1 MNMEKQ
7 IKGKSYVLFLL
18 LLDALKHTNR
28 EYPRTKDELI
38 QDVSSAWQEHFPD
51 EPPAQLSKSS
61 VGRYIDALNTS
72 GFYHIATSKNKK
84 EGYYCDKFDFE
95 AAEFSLIAQALYR
108 SVTISTTETNAIIK
122 KFLHRTDSLGED
134 YLDIMIKQMERR
146 APRRKPTRHTLPIIR
161 AILDAIWKQKKL
173 KFTYYTHQ
181 DRDMANMQKRLD
193 SATGKTKKYVV
204 SPYYLVW
211 NMDECYLIAH
221 CAAHDTKKDKHH
233 LSHFKVS
240 LIADQFQLTYD
251 AALSISE
258 MEEYKRY
265 SLKRTIP
272 EYKAVN
278 EYKKKASTKEEKQL
292 ISNRSA
298 LVTFSL
304 DRYMRENIFMFHN
317 DTAPIDMRFFFR
329 ESFQGQ
335 FLAQFNLDSNM
346 LHVYPTN
353 RTFPD
358 GETALNAYV
367 TVQENEGLYRW
378 LMLQGDN
385 VIVVE
390 PASVR
395 AELKKRMQTALNT
408 IIDYE
413 QHPLEPVDPEKLKA
427 DKQKERTVEM
437 FDDMLRIPS

>member
-1 MNMEKQ
+1 
-7 IKGKSYVLFLL
+7 
-18 LLDALKHTNR
+18 
-28 EYPRTKDELI
+28 
-38 QDVSSAWQEHFPD
+38 
-51 EPPAQLSKSS
+51 
-61 VGRYIDALNTS
+61 
-72 GFYHIATSKNKK
+72 
-84 EGYYCDKFDFE
+84 
-95 AAEFSLIAQALYR
+95 
-108 SVTISTTETNAIIK
+108 
-122 KFLHRTDSLGED
+122 
-134 YLDIMIKQMERR
+134 
-146 APRRKPTRHTLPIIR
+146 
-161 AILDAIWKQKKL
+161 LDAIWKQKKL

-240 LIADQFQLTYD
+240 LIADQFQLTFD
-251 AALSISE
+251 EARSIKD

-265 SLKRTIP
+265 SIKRTIP
-272 EYKAVN
+272 EHQAIN
-278 EYKKKASTKEEKQL
+278 EYKKKASTQEEKEL

-298 LVTFSL
+298 LVKFSL

-329 ESFQGQ
+329 KSFQGH

-367 TVQENEGLYRW
+367 TVQENEGYINGLCCRGI
-378 LMLQGDN
+378 M
-385 VIVVE
+385 
-390 PASVR
+390 
-395 AELKKRMQTALNT
+395 
-408 IIDYE
+408 
-413 QHPLEPVDPEKLKA
+413 
-427 DKQKERTVEM
+427 
-437 FDDMLRIPS
+437 